1 LLQLIWASTDP
12 VRPRYLITFV
22 RPEFFRNATSITG
35 NCMQLFPKSLNKL
48 PLVLALLVNVVGAT
62 ATLGI
67 WYYLTPKN
75 FQVGYAPQQPVPYNH
90 SLHAGQMGMDC
101 RYCHANVENAAH
113 AQVPST
119 QTCMGCHSMVKT
131 TSARLANV
139 RKSWDTGKPIEW
151 VKVHKLP
158 DHAYFNHSAHL
169 NIAVGDPAKAAA
181 IGCVACHGRI
191 DQMEVVRLD
200 QPIGMGWCL
209 DCHRN
214 PTPNL
219 RPKDQVTNMAWR
231 PEMAKN
237 WTAPEVHPP
246 QHCSGCHR

>member
-1 LLQLIWASTDP
+1 
-12 VRPRYLITFV
+12 
-22 RPEFFRNATSITG
+22 
-35 NCMQLFPKSLNKL
+35 MQLFPKSLNKL
-48 PLVLALLVNVVGAT
+48 PLVAAIAINVVGAALT
-62 ATLGI
+62 VLV

-75 FQVGYAPQQPVPYNH
+75 FQVGYAPVQPVPYNH

-101 RYCHANVENAAH
+101 RYCHANVERAAH
-113 AQVPST
+113 AQVPPT
-119 QTCMGCHSMVKT
+119 QTCMGCHALVKT
-131 TSARLANV
+131 ESGRLANI
-139 RKSWDTGKPIEW
+139 RKSWESGKPVEW

-181 IGCVACHGRI
+181 IGCATCHGRI

-200 QPIGMGWCL
+200 QPIAMGWCL
-209 DCHRN
+209 ECHRD

-219 RPKDQVTNMAWR
+219 RPKDQATNMAWK